1 MDQPAS
7 MRETGR
13 IFCRRFCR
21 HLEPFV
27 NQCRTVRQPI
37 FAGLAKVLNMKI
49 AERNQARLVP
59 RVIEPN
65 RFESATNQ
73 DPHETRR
80 LAFGLSAGFFSVPAP
95 SAQVRYPTMQ
105 AHKKKAHSRVCLS
118 GSWMRRSIRARRARP
133 RRDHARCG
141 PSCRGPDLSS
151 AQSFPRSRSQS

>member
-21 HLEPFV
+21 HLEPFG

-49 AERNQARLVP
+49 AECNQARLVP

-65 RFESATNQ
+65 RFVSATNQ

-95 SAQVRYPTMQ
+95 PAQVRYPTMQ
-105 AHKKKAHSRVCLS
+105 ATKNAHPRVCVVS
-118 GSWMRRSIRARRARP
+118 HGCADAIRARRARP